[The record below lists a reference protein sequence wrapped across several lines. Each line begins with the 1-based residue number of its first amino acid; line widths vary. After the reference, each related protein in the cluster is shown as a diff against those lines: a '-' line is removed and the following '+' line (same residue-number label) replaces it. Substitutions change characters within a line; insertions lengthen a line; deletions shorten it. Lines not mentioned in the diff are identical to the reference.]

1 MPQAAHRISRTARR
15 EGLGAEAD
23 PGRCAS
29 RAFLAACLLAGAAM
43 AGAPARADS
52 LDDHLEALRVQVP
65 PEPLPAPALA
75 LPEPSGQVLRLADL
89 RGKVVFLNFWAVW
102 CVPCREEMP
111 AMERLLRAYRD
122 RGLAI
127 VAVNVRDSKAQV
139 EAFMKELRLSFPAV
153 LDADGSTSRRFAVRG
168 LPVSFLLD
176 REGRILWK
184 AIGLREWEGPHSRA
198 YLEAVLQT
206 QSP

>member
-1 MPQAAHRISRTARR
+1 
-15 EGLGAEAD
+15 
-23 PGRCAS
+23 
-29 RAFLAACLLAGAAM
+29 M